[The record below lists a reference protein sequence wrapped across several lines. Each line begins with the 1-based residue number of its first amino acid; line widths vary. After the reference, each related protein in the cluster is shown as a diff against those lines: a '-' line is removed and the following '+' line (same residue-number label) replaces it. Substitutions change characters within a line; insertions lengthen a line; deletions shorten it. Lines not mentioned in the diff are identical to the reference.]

1 MGEEGRSSALIRQM
15 TGTRALHG
23 IYYLQFYS
31 IYIHPH
37 GGISHHYPLL
47 NTQLLLLRKSGHCPA
62 SCKQ

>member
-23 IYYLQFYS
+23 IYS

-47 NTQLLLLRKSGHCPA
+47 LLRKSVHCPA

>member
-23 IYYLQFYS
+23 IYYLHIYS

-47 NTQLLLLRKSGHCPA
+47 LLRKSVHCPA